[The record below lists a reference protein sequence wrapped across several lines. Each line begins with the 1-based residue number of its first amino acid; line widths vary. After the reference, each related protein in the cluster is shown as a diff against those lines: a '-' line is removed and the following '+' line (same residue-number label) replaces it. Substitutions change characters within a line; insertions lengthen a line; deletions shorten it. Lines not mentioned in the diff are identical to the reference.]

1 MKFIADLHIHSKFS
15 MATAKN
21 LDFENLYIAA
31 QLKGITVVA
40 TGDATHPGWISEIKE
55 KLIPAEEGL
64 FKLKNHIAAECDKKI
79 PLSCRKNVRFILASE
94 ISSIYKK
101 GNKTRKIHN
110 LVFLPDLLTAE
121 TFNSRLD
128 KIGNIKSDGRPILGL
143 DARNLLEILLESSDQ
158 AFMIPAHIW
167 TPWFSMF
174 GSKSGFDSIEECF
187 GDLAPHIFAAE
198 TGLSSDPAMNRR
210 VSNLNNLTL
219 VSNSDAHSPM
229 KLGREANLFDTDLS
243 YTAMKSAL
251 KTGDPRKFLG
261 TYEFFPEEGKYHMD
275 GHRKCKIMFSP
286 KETLAAGGICP
297 VCQKPLTIG
306 VMHRI
311 EELSDQDT
319 GNPAARSHPFYS
331 LVPLGNILSDI
342 LQVGPNTKKVAGYYQ
357 KALNVLGDE
366 FSILYDLGI
375 DDIKKANIPLLDK
388 AIKKIRNNKIILIPG
403 FDGEYGK
410 IKIFDPQERIT
421 LMGQN
426 TFFSLP
432 QVNKKKPEQIK
443 TKRLPVKK
451 PVKKIDLKRK
461 KSKDHGNN
469 FPGNILDNL
478 NKDQKNAVTHFGSP
492 LLIAAGPGT
501 GKTRTLTHKI
511 AYLVKTKGVPAE
523 NILALTFTVK
533 AAKEMGS
540 RVKALTGHGH
550 IPPCTTFHSFCLD
563 LLQRENKG
571 KRFFVID
578 DNDRKYF
585 IKTAVKQIRGSGG
598 KISTVFNTLCDNI
611 VLAKQNLVLPD
622 ELDGLFEKELEKKE
636 TKGVY
641 QKYQAL
647 LSLQNLF
654 DYEDL
659 IFDVVNLLEKN
670 NFSLKKY
677 EKEFT
682 HIFVDEYQDINQG
695 QYRIVRA
702 LAPSGENLCVIG
714 DPDQSIYGF
723 RGSDVKFFNNFV
735 KDYPGVCAV
744 RLNRNYRSTQTILD
758 ASFQALKNS
767 GAASKDTKIYSGI
780 QGVKTIGIIET
791 ASEKAEAAAIGKYM
805 EKLVGGTGFH
815 SFDFNKVDNFA
826 QAEDYSFSDFAVL
839 FRTHRQGEIIHDILL
854 SAGIPCQIADK
865 KKNFGKTLVPGLLS
879 FLKITEGWG
888 TYADFERVT
897 TLIDSG
903 IGGKTLEKF
912 ILWGIDNCFTINE
925 AIANISKIPPK
936 TIPAPRKDS
945 IDLFGKKISEIK
957 KSTNGMTIEN
967 RLKYIWD
974 NLNIPDNI
982 KNDSP
987 DEALTALLSDS
998 KNYSDNLY
1006 QFISDIA
1013 LKTDSDAI
1021 YSDVEK
1027 VSLMTIHA
1035 AKGLEFPVVFIAGCE
1050 EGLLP
1055 HERGKVSKQDADEEK
1070 RLFFVA
1076 MTRAKERLYLTYAKK
1091 RMIFGKIK
1099 EQKLSPFVRAI
1110 EEDLK
1115 KAEKK
1120 MKLRTKKEKHVQLKL
1135 FD

>member
-31 QLKGITVVA
+31 QLKGITVIA

-55 KLIPAEEGL
+55 KLLPAEEGL
-64 FKLKNHIAAECDKKI
+64 FKLKKDISAECDKQV
-79 PLSCRKNVRFILASE
+79 PLSCRRDVRFILASE

-101 GNKTRKIHN
+101 GTKTRKIHN

-121 TFNSRLD
+121 SFNSRLD

-158 AFMIPAHIW
+158 AFLIPAHIW

-198 TGLSSDPAMNRR
+198 TGLSSDPPMNRR
-210 VSNLNNLTL
+210 VSNLDNLTL

-243 YTAMKSAL
+243 YPAIKSAL
-251 KTGDPRKFLG
+251 KTGDPHKFLG

-297 VCQKPLTIG
+297 VCGKPLTIG
-306 VMHRI
+306 VMHRV
-311 EELSDQDT
+311 EELADQDT
-319 GNPAARSHPFYS
+319 GNPHARSHPFYS
-331 LVPLGNILSDI
+331 LVPLVNILSEI
-342 LQVGPNTKKVAGYYQ
+342 LQVGPNTKKVGGFYQ
-357 KALNVLGDE
+357 KSLNALGNE
-366 FSILYDLGI
+366 FSILYDLSIG
-375 DDIKKANIPLLDK
+375 DIKKANIPLLDE
-388 AIKKIRNNKIILIPG
+388 AIKRMRNNEITLIPG

-410 IKIFDPQERIT
+410 IKIFDDQERKT

-426 TFFSLP
+426 TFFSFLP
-432 QVNKKKPEQIK
+432 VNKKKPEQKKIK
-443 TKRLPVKK
+443 KLPKEK
-451 PVKKIDLKRK
+451 SVKKIDLKGTKNRDYK
-461 KSKDHGNN
+461 NN
-469 FPGNILDNL
+469 FTENILDNL
-478 NKDQKNAVTHFGSP
+478 NKDQKNAVTHYGEP
-492 LLIAAGPGT
+492 LLIEAGPGT

-511 AYLVKTKGVPAE
+511 AYLVKTKGVSPG

-533 AAKEMGS
+533 ASREMRN

-550 IPPCTTFHSFCLD
+550 TPACTTFHSFCLD
-563 LLQRENKG
+563 LLQTENKE
-571 KRFFVID
+571 KQLFVID

-585 IKTAVKQIRGSGG
+585 IKTAVKQVMGRGE
-598 KISTVFNTLCDNI
+598 KISTDFNTLCDNI
-611 VLAKQNLVLPD
+611 VLAKQNLFPPD
-622 ELDGLFEKELEKKE
+622 EIDGLFKNELEQKE
-636 TKGVY
+636 TKAVY
-641 QKYQAL
+641 QKYQTL
-647 LSLQNLF
+647 LSFQNLF

-659 IFDVVNLLEKN
+659 IFDAVNLLEKN
-670 NFSLKKY
+670 NSSLQNY
-677 EKEFT
+677 EKKFT
-682 HIFVDEYQDINQG
+682 HIFVDEYQDINPG
-695 QYRIVRA
+695 QYKIIRA
-702 LAPSGENLCVIG
+702 LAPNGENLCVIG

-723 RGSDVKFFNNFV
+723 RGSDVKFFNNFI
-735 KDYPGVCAV
+735 KDYPRVCDI

-758 ASFQALKNS
+758 ASFQVLKNNGTS
-767 GAASKDTKIYSGI
+767 SRDTRIYSDI
-780 QGVKTIGIIET
+780 HGVKTIGIIET
-791 ASEKAEAAAIGKYM
+791 ASEKAEAVAIGKYM

-815 SFDFNKVDNFA
+815 SFDFNKVDGFA
-826 QAEDYSFSDFAVL
+826 QTEDYSFSDFAVL
-839 FRTHRQGEIIHDILL
+839 FRTHRQGEIIHDTLL
-854 SAGIPCQIADK
+854 SAGIPCQIAEK
-865 KKNFGKTLVPGLLS
+865 KKTHGKTLVSVLLS
-879 FLKITEGWG
+879 FLKLTEDWG
-888 TYADFERVT
+888 TYADFERVVILT
-897 TLIDSG
+897 DSG

-912 ILWGIDNCFTINE
+912 VSWGIDNCFTINK
-925 AIANISKIPPK
+925 AIENISEIPPK
-936 TIPAPRKDS
+936 KIPEGKKAC
-945 IDLFGKKISEIK
+945 IDLFGKKISKIK
-957 KSTNGMTIEN
+957 KAINGMTIEN
-967 RLKYIWD
+967 RLKYILAD
-974 NLNIPDNI
+974 LNIADKI
-982 KNDSP
+982 KEDP
-987 DEALTALLSDS
+987 TDETLNTLLFDS
-998 KNYSDNLY
+998 KNYSHNFH

-1021 YSDVEK
+1021 SPDVQK

-1050 EGLLP
+1050 DGLLP
-1055 HERGKVSKQDADEEK
+1055 HKRGKMSKQDTDEEK

-1099 EQKLSPFVRAI
+1099 EQKLSPFVRTI

-1120 MKLRTKKEKHVQLKL
+1120 IKMRTKKEKHVQMKL

>member
-55 KLIPAEEGL
+55 KLLPAEEGL
-64 FKLKNHIAAECDKKI
+64 FKLKDHIAAECDKEV
-79 PLSCRKNVRFILASE
+79 PLSCRRNVRFILASE

-110 LVFLPDLLTAE
+110 LVFLPDLVTAE
-121 TFNSRLD
+121 SFNSRLD

-143 DARNLLEILLESSDQ
+143 DARNLLEILLESSDK
-158 AFMIPAHIW
+158 AFLIPAHIW

-210 VSNLNNLTL
+210 VSNLDNLTL

-251 KTGDPRKFLG
+251 ETGDPHKFLG

-286 KETLAAGGICP
+286 QETMAAGGICP

-306 VMHRI
+306 VMHRV
-311 EELSDQDT
+311 EDLSDRDMDDPLT
-319 GNPAARSHPFYS
+319 RSHPFYS

-357 KALNVLGDE
+357 KALNLLGNE
-366 FSILYDLGI
+366 FSIIYDLSI
-375 DDIKKANIPLLDK
+375 DNIKKANIPLLDE
-388 AIKKIRNNKIILIPG
+388 AIKKIRNNEIILIPG

-410 IKIFDPQERIT
+410 IKIFDAQERKT

-426 TFFSLP
+426 TFFSLLP
-432 QVNKKKPEQIK
+432 VNKKKSEPK
-443 TKRLPVKK
+443 KLPKEK
-451 PVKKIDLKRK
+451 PVKKIDLKRGK
-461 KSKDHGNN
+461 NRYYKNDFHGD
-469 FPGNILDNL
+469 ILDNL
-478 NKDQKNAVTHFGSP
+478 NEDQKNAVTHSGSP
-492 LLIAAGPGT
+492 LLITAGPGT

-511 AYLVKTKGVPAE
+511 AYLVKTKGIPAE
-523 NILALTFTVK
+523 RILALTFTVK
-533 AAKEMGS
+533 ASKEMGS
-540 RVKALTGHGH
+540 RVKALTGHGD
-550 IPPCTTFHSFCLD
+550 IPTCTTFHSFCLD
-563 LLQRENKG
+563 LLQTENKG

-578 DNDRKYF
+578 DHDRKYF
-585 IKTAVKQIRGSGG
+585 IKIAVKQVMGKGE
-598 KISTVFNTLCDNI
+598 KISTDFNTLCDNI
-611 VLAKQNLVLPD
+611 VLAKQNLLLPG
-622 ELDGLFEKELEKKE
+622 EIDGLFEKELEKKE
-636 TKGVY
+636 IKGVY
-641 QKYQAL
+641 QKYQDL
-647 LSLQNLF
+647 LSFQNLF

-659 IFDVVNLLEKN
+659 IFDAVNLLEKN

-677 EKEFT
+677 KKRFT
-682 HIFVDEYQDINQG
+682 QIFVDEYQDINQG
-695 QYRIVRA
+695 QYRIIRA
-702 LAPSGENLCVIG
+702 LAPDGENLCAIG
-714 DPDQSIYGF
+714 DPDQSIYAF

-735 KDYPGVCAV
+735 KDYPKVCNI

-758 ASFQALKNS
+758 ASFQVLKNS
-767 GAASKDTKIYSGI
+767 GASPKDARIYSDI
-780 QGVKTIGIIET
+780 HGVKTIGIIET
-791 ASEKAEAAAIGKYM
+791 ASEKAEAVAIGKYM

-815 SFDFNKVDNFA
+815 SFDFNKVDTFA
-826 QAEDYSFSDFAVL
+826 QTEDYSFSDFAVL

-854 SAGIPCQIADK
+854 SAGIPCQIAEK
-865 KKNFGKTLVPGLLS
+865 KRNYGKALVSGLLS
-879 FLKITEGWG
+879 FLKLTEDWG

-897 TLIDSG
+897 ALIDSR
-903 IGGKTLEKF
+903 IGKKILEKF
-912 ILWGIDNCFTINE
+912 ILWGIDNCFTIDE
-925 AIANISKIPPK
+925 AIANINKISPK
-936 TIPAPRKDS
+936 IIPVGKRAF
-945 IDLFGKKISEIK
+945 IDLFGKKISETK
-957 KSTNGMTIEN
+957 KAINGMTIEN

-974 NLNIPDNI
+974 NLNIPDKM
-982 KNDSP
+982 KNDST

-998 KNYSDNLY
+998 RNYSDNLH

-1013 LKTDSDAI
+1013 LKTDSDTI
-1021 YSDVEK
+1021 SPDVEK

-1050 EGLLP
+1050 KGLLP
-1055 HERGKVSKQDADEEK
+1055 HERGKVSKLDEDEEK

-1091 RMIFGKIK
+1091 RLIFGKIK
-1099 EQKLSPFVRAI
+1099 EQSLSPFVLAI

-1120 MKLRTKKEKHVQLKL
+1120 IKMTTKKEKHVQLKL
-1135 FD
+1135 FE